1 MNLKNA
7 HDEVEKAPHKAKL
20 SHQLIAGAAA
30 FEECPRGT
38 LNVVELELGY
48 FAPAYEHHEASNGTK
63 VRFALIKSVV
73 AAAIG
78 AYIDRIVESKGL
90 DWLDKE
96 KAKKEAMAR
105 VEEQVESET

>member
-30 FEECPRGT
+30 FEAAR
-38 LNVVELELGY
+38 
-48 FAPAYEHHEASNGTK
+48 AYEHHEASNGTK